1 MTDSTQI
8 GKILVYCAEHG
19 SITARE
25 AFIHLNINSPRK
37 AISTLKRMGYDV
49 KTVEMYNNGKKPYHR
64 YYISKKE
71 GAFDDSS
78 RAESSV

>member
-1 MTDSTQI
+1 MDATQC
-8 GKILVYCAEHG
+8 GKILEYCAEHG

-37 AISTLKRMGYDV
+37 AISDMRRKGYEV
-49 KTVEMYNNGKKPYHR
+49 KTVEMDNNGKKPYKR

-71 GAFDDSS
+71 GEPNDSS
-78 RAESSV
+78 GAESQI